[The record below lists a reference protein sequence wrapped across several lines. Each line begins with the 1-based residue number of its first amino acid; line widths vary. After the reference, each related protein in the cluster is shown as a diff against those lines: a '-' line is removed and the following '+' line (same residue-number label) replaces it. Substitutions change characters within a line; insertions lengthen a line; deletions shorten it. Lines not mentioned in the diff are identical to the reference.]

1 MKAFVQP
8 APLTPQLAT
17 LPAADPALVASISK
31 PPLPPAINGPKTQP
45 DTRRNKSLSSF
56 HRVNRGLPI
65 TCKECG
71 ESTTDYNPSRYTRCR
86 TCDRKR
92 LNRATKENRK
102 KKKAKRERAK
112 REAERKRQE
121 RARVKAV
128 QARLMEID
136 PGSALEEFRD
146 ALAFQFPDPD
156 FFARQIV
163 DLVNDS
169 GSKRARFRA
178 VCLIAR
184 LIDETGGVERYRD
197 AAGTMA
203 EKYG

>member
-1 MKAFVQP
+1 MP
-8 APLTPQLAT
+8 APAPPVVPAPAPTTIFSLAS
-17 LPAADPALVASISK
+17 LAKPCPAPMPFTGPPVSNEARQAGRSKHCCKCRKWNEDPS
-31 PPLPPAINGPKTQP
+31 QR
-45 DTRRNKSLSSF
+45 TRGYCRDC
-56 HRVNRGLPI
+56 NR
-65 TCKECG
+65 EM
-71 ESTTDYNPSRYTRCR
+71 
-86 TCDRKR
+86 
-92 LNRATKENRK
+92 NRRQEARAK
-102 KKKAKRERAK
+102 KKRERAK
-112 REAERKRQE
+112 REAQRKRQE

-136 PGSALEEFRD
+136 PGSALEEFRN
-146 ALAFQFPDPD
+146 ALAFQFGDPD

-178 VCLIAR
+178 MCLIAR

-203 EKYG
+203 EQYGAG